1 MAARGTDEAVRPA
14 HFDQPGGAGV
24 IVREHV
30 LEGEEAV
37 GDLFH
42 VVAPSA
48 GTYSEHFYPF
58 PRPNLNLNIWWQ
70 TLATGAMCISGLSI
84 TPWPVSSA

>member
-1 MAARGTDEAVRPA
+1 M
-14 HFDQPGGAGV
+14 
-24 IVREHV
+24 

-42 VVAPSA
+42 VVAPPRQE
-48 GTYSEHFYPF
+48 GTFYPF

-70 TLATGAMCISGLSI
+70 TLATASNVHKRFDHIDEIGIAY
-84 TPWPVSSA
+84 